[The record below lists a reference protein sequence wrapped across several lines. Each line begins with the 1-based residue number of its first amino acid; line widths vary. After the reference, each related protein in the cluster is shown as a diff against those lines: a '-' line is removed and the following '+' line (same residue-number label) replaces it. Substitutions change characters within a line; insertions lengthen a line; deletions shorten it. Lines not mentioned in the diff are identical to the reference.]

1 LATVQDS
8 DSDAESKA
16 MLELKFEEQAHQ
28 LWRMERR
35 LRELETERDSALAA
49 LDLSG
54 RDWQR
59 ACESAEKKC
68 AELEEVRLSVMR
80 GVALSCVALCWY
92 TNILGI
98 GQCQLV
104 LFAGV
109 WKVKAQF

>member
-1 LATVQDS
+1 LGTACKVYTHACRLAAIQDS

-35 LRELETERDSALAA
+35 LRELEGERDSALAA
-49 LDLSG
+49 VDLSG

-68 AELEEVRLSVMR
+68 AELEQVRSLIT
-80 GVALSCVALCWY
+80 SCTVS
-92 TNILGI
+92 
-98 GQCQLV
+98 V
-104 LFAGV
+104 LFFFRV
-109 WKVKAQF
+109 RSEE